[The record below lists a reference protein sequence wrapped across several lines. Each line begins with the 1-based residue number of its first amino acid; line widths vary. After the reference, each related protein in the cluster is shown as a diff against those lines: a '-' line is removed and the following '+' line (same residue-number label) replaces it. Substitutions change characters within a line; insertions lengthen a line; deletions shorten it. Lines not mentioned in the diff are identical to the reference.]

1 MRKISALLL
10 FVIILSGCTLV
21 DFETNSQIK
30 YGLLV
35 LNHTDIAENSVIP
48 LRGEWLFFTHELL
61 STKEIEKRV
70 KTSNVDKEYLTSTW
84 NDPVG
89 SVKGYATYAL
99 YLQIPKDQI
108 GHTFALST
116 RFQSS
121 AYTLLVDGVLI
132 SSSGSV
138 GTSKDTSAP
147 SMIPRIG
154 YFVPNAEKILVV
166 LQVSNFEDIVGQA
179 SEEIL
184 FGQANA
190 IVNYHS
196 DRQAALLFMNG
207 SVIIIGIYHIIIF
220 LYRKTE
226 RPFLYF
232 GLLSLFIAM
241 RSLFVGPLLLQM
253 QFSHLSWFLLK
264 RIEHTL
270 IYGSVLTYIAFI
282 SRLFPREAG
291 KKTVYIVMAII
302 MPLLLLT
309 WVTPPSF
316 FKPLFFDVFPLVFIL
331 MFCITII
338 LVKALINKRPTALM
352 NLIANLLFFTTVV
365 NDYLFAK
372 GLIDTL
378 MLSIYGF
385 FFYVI
390 LQAFNLSRN
399 YARNFYESEL
409 LGKKLMILNT
419 SLDKKIHERTYEL
432 QLKNEQ
438 LKQLTEL
445 DGLTGI
451 NNRRYFEDR
460 LPICFR
466 ESYKDKW
473 PLTILMIDIDEFK
486 KYNDTY
492 GHLKGDDLICHTVNI
507 MKDIVADRGVI
518 SRYGGEEFAIVIR
531 EMGEVEARVL
541 AEKIRS
547 SVENSKFEHKG
558 RSDTQI
564 ATISIGGTT
573 TFMHSFESVSDFV
586 EAADQALYQSKNNG
600 RNQTNFL

>member
-1 MRKISALLL
+1 MRKISALIL
-10 FVIILSGCTLV
+10 FVFILSGCTLV
-21 DFETNSQIK
+21 DYETNSQIK

-35 LNHTDIAENSVIP
+35 INQTDIAESSIIP

-61 STKEIEKRV
+61 SNREIEKRII
-70 KTSNVDKEYLTSTW
+70 TSNVDKEYLPRTW
-84 NDPVG
+84 ND
-89 SVKGYATYAL
+89 SLRNITDYATFAL
-99 YLQIPKDQI
+99 YLKIPKEQI

-121 AYTLLVDGVLI
+121 AYTLLVDGMPI
-132 SSSGSV
+132 STSGSV

-147 SMIPRIG
+147 SMTPKIG
-154 YFVPNAEKILVV
+154 YFVPNSDKILVV
-166 LQVSNFEDIVGQA
+166 LQVSNFEDNVGGP

-184 FGQANA
+184 FGRANA

-207 SVIIIGIYHIIIF
+207 SIIIIGIYHIIIF

-232 GLLSLFIAM
+232 GLLSLFIAV
-241 RSLFVGPLLLQM
+241 RSLFVGPMLLQM

-270 IYGSVLTYIAFI
+270 IYGSVLVYIGFI

-291 KKTVYIVMAII
+291 KKIVYIVIAII

-316 FKPLFFDVFPLVFIL
+316 FKSLFFDIFPLAFIL
-331 MFCITII
+331 MIFITII
-338 LVKALINKRPTALM
+338 LVKAFVNKRPTALM
-352 NLIANLLFFTTVV
+352 NLIANLLFFITVV

-399 YARNFYESEL
+399 YAKNFHESEL
-409 LGKKLMILNT
+409 LSKELMTLNT

-432 QLKNEQ
+432 QLKNER

-466 ESYKDKW
+466 KSYKDKW

-531 EMGEVEARVL
+531 DMGEGEARIL

-547 SVENSKFEHKG
+547 SVENAKFEHKG
-558 RSDTQI
+558 RSDIQF

-573 TFMHSFESVSDFV
+573 TFMHSFESVSDFI
-586 EAADQALYQSKNNG
+586 EAADQALYQSKNSG

>member
-10 FVIILSGCTLV
+10 FVFILSGCTLV
-21 DFETNSQIK
+21 NFETNAQIK
-30 YGLLV
+30 HGLLV
-35 LNHTDIAENSVIP
+35 LNHTDIAESSVIP

-61 STKEIEKRV
+61 SNREIEKRM
-70 KTSNVDKEYLTSTW
+70 KTSNVDKEYLSSTW
-84 NDPVG
+84 NDPLRNI
-89 SVKGYATYAL
+89 KDYATFAL
-99 YLQIPKDQI
+99 YVKIPKEQI
-108 GHTFALST
+108 GHTFAIST

-121 AYTLLVDGVLI
+121 AYTLFVDGIPI

-147 SMIPRIG
+147 SMTPRIG
-154 YFVPNAEKILVV
+154 YFVPNSEKVLVV
-166 LQVSNFEDIVGQA
+166 LQVSNFEDSVGGP

-184 FGQANA
+184 FGQADA

-207 SVIIIGIYHIIIF
+207 SIIIIGIYHIIVF
-220 LYRKTE
+220 LYRKAE
-226 RPFLYF
+226 RSVLYF
-232 GLLSLFIAM
+232 GLLSLFIAV
-241 RSLFVGPLLLQM
+241 RSLFVGPMLLQM

-270 IYGSVLTYIAFI
+270 IYGSVLIYIAFI
-282 SRLFPREAG
+282 SQLFPREAG

-302 MPLLLLT
+302 MPLLILT

-316 FKPLFFDVFPLVFIL
+316 FKPLFFDVFFLAFIL
-331 MFCITII
+331 MIFIIII
-338 LVKALINKRPTALM
+338 LVKAFVNKRPTALM
-352 NLIANLLFFTTVV
+352 NLVANLLFFITVV

-378 MLSIYGF
+378 MLSTYGF

-399 YARNFYESEL
+399 YARNFHETEL
-409 LGKKLMILNT
+409 LGKELMTLNT

-432 QLKNEQ
+432 QVKNEQ

-460 LPICFR
+460 LPMRFQ

-473 PLTILMIDIDEFK
+473 PLTLLMIDIDEFK

-492 GHLKGDDLICHTVNI
+492 GHLKGDDLICQTVNI
-507 MKDIVADRGVI
+507 IKDVMADQGVI

-547 SVENSKFEHKG
+547 SVENAKFEHNG
-558 RSDTQI
+558 RSDLRFV
-564 ATISIGGTT
+564 TISIGGTT
-573 TFMHSFESVSDFV
+573 TFMHSFETVSDFI